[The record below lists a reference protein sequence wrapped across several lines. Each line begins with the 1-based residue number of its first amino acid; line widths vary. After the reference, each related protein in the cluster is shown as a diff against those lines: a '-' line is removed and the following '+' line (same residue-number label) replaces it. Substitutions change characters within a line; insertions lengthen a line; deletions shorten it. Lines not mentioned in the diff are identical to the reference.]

1 MMRYKRVLLKVSGA
15 SLAGKA
21 SYGISKDMLDYYAA
35 EIKVVTD
42 MQVQLAVVIGGGNI
56 FRGLQGS
63 GKGFDRIQGD
73 YMGMMA
79 TVINAMALQAQ
90 LHAVGVKAVI
100 LSSLPIESIC
110 EKMSSRLA
118 IEYLEK
124 GYVVLMSAGTGN
136 PFFTTDT
143 TGVLRAL
150 EIKADILLK
159 GTRVDGVY
167 DKDPEKN
174 PKAVRYEGLTFQD
187 AYNKDLNIM
196 DLTAFTLCMENNL
209 SIIVFDMNKK
219 KNLQKVVMGENVGT
233 KIFNMD

>member
-1 MMRYKRVLLKVSGA
+1 MKYKRVLLKVSGA

-21 SYGISKDMLDYYAA
+21 SYGISKEMLDYYAA
-35 EIKVVTD
+35 EIKVITD

-79 TVINAMALQAQ
+79 TVINAMALQMQ
-90 LHAVGVKAVI
+90 LQEIGVKAVI

-233 KIFNMD
+233 KIFNME

>member
-1 MMRYKRVLLKVSGA
+1 MKYKRVLLKVSGA

-21 SYGISKDMLDYYAA
+21 SYGISKEMLDYYAA
-35 EIKVVTD
+35 EIKVITD

-79 TVINAMALQAQ
+79 TVINAMALQMQ
-90 LHAVGVKAVI
+90 LREIGVKAVI
-100 LSSLPIESIC
+100 LSSFPLESIC

-233 KIFNMD
+233 KIFNME

>member
-35 EIKVVTD
+35 EIKVITD

-90 LHAVGVKAVI
+90 LHEVGVKAVI

>member
-1 MMRYKRVLLKVSGA
+1 MRYKRVLLKVSGA
-15 SLAGKA
+15 SLSGKA
-21 SYGISKDMLDYYAA
+21 SYGINKEMLDYYAS

-79 TVINAMALQAQ
+79 TVINAIALQTQ
-90 LHAVGVKAVI
+90 LHEIGVKAVI

-174 PKAVRYEGLTFQD
+174 PNAVRYEGLTFQD

-219 KNLQKVVMGENVGT
+219 NNLQKVVMGENVGT

>member
-1 MMRYKRVLLKVSGA
+1 MKYKRVLLKVSGA

-21 SYGISKDMLDYYAA
+21 SYGISKEMLDYYAA
-35 EIKVVTD
+35 EIKVITD

-79 TVINAMALQAQ
+79 TVINAMALQMQ
-90 LHAVGVKAVI
+90 LQEIGVKAVI

-136 PFFTTDT
+136 PFFISDT
-143 TGVLRAL
+143 TGVLRL
-150 EIKADILLK
+150 
-159 GTRVDGVY
+159 
-167 DKDPEKN
+167 
-174 PKAVRYEGLTFQD
+174 
-187 AYNKDLNIM
+187 
-196 DLTAFTLCMENNL
+196 
-209 SIIVFDMNKK
+209 
-219 KNLQKVVMGENVGT
+219 
-233 KIFNMD
+233 

>member
-1 MMRYKRVLLKVSGA
+1 MRYKRVLLKVSGA
-15 SLAGKA
+15 SLSGKA
-21 SYGISKDMLDYYAA
+21 SYGINKEMLDYYAS

-79 TVINAMALQAQ
+79 TVINAIALQTQ
-90 LHAVGVKAVI
+90 LHEIGVKAVI

-174 PKAVRYEGLTFQD
+174 PNAVRYEGLTFQD

-196 DLTAFTLCMENNL
+196 DLTAFTLCIENNL

-219 KNLQKVVMGENVGT
+219 NNLQKVVMGENVGT

>member
-1 MMRYKRVLLKVSGA
+1 MRYKRVLLKVSGA